1 MFQQGHV
8 IAWNKNVID
17 IGGYM
22 WSDFI
27 YLKIYTKKNKI
38 VSSGIDFHEFTEALG
53 YCDNYLILAGEPI
66 NSEFNTDLFLEY
78 VSGDNRK
85 EFVSEDV
92 ENWGDFCWVNF
103 VDQNV
108 LKCVKKEE
116 LAELLYMCH
125 MKNPLNS
132 YKIKTINNTI
142 AYLCHDDGI
151 WNTIYMDDVEQYK
164 KIVGYIIEK
173 FSYCKIIINQ
183 NDQDENLE
191 FIKDRI
197 NNIYELMKKG
207 LILDFRNVVEGY
219 INLYVTESDIDNLD
233 KLEDMVEL
241 FRKKYTSGKKSK
253 S

>member
-1 MFQQGHV
+1 
-8 IAWNKNVID
+8 
-17 IGGYM
+17 
-22 WSDFI
+22 
-27 YLKIYTKKNKI
+27 
-38 VSSGIDFHEFTEALG
+38 
-53 YCDNYLILAGEPI
+53 
-66 NSEFNTDLFLEY
+66 
-78 VSGDNRK
+78 
-85 EFVSEDV
+85 
-92 ENWGDFCWVNF
+92 
-103 VDQNV
+103 
-108 LKCVKKEE
+108 
-116 LAELLYMCH
+116 

-183 NDQDENLE
+183 NDQDENME

-241 FRKKYTSGKKSK
+241 FKKKIY
-253 S
+253 